1 MPKKANRK
9 NRNTK
14 KRGTKRAQGTE
25 SESISSLSMSPYGYN
40 DKTEREIMREFDLA
54 TPPTPPHLPPH
65 HYDAD
70 IESHD
75 SDRNNESWMGELA
88 QSMKDDHDDRKRL
101 RSVSSMSSN
110 QLQRTNDLLLQAL
123 KRHSQSKNKNHHK
136 RTRKGGRRKKFRRIV
151 SA

>member
-1 MPKKANRK
+1 MPQKANRK
-9 NRNTK
+9 KRNTK
-14 KRGTKRAQGTE
+14 RRGTKRAQGTE

-54 TPPTPPHLPPH
+54 TPPTPPHLPSH

-110 QLQRTNDLLLQAL
+110 QRQRTNDLLLQAL
-123 KRHSQSKNKNHHK
+123 KRHSQSKNKNHK